1 MPVQSTAMTNA
12 DLADLTLQEDIEK
25 LRRIGFIK

>member
-1 MPVQSTAMTNA
+1 MPFQSTSPSN
-12 DLADLTLQEDIEK
+12 ADLTLQEDIEK